1 MTGVILLQDQEGTM
15 MTYVRRLE
23 QASKHLVG
31 LDQWVTTVPLE
42 RTHSGTVYFVY
53 QCTRYVYQAGRFVP
67 HTVDLGYSC
76 ADLAQLTHGLDD
88 SEAAH
93 REELMGP
100 NFIQVHV
107 PSFLMA
113 LLMEFTSFFYIYQ
126 FTVLWLF
133 YYYAYCK
140 FAEILALIL
149 TLYSSFTVGLNR
161 ASGHCRYVCD
171 SRLCYCQGRG
181 AFAV

>member
-1 MTGVILLQDQEGTM
+1 MAGVILLQDQEGSM
-15 MTYVRRLE
+15 MAYVRRLE
-23 QASKHLVG
+23 WTLKHLVG
-31 LDQWVTTVPLE
+31 LDKWVTTVPLE

-76 ADLAQLTHGLDD
+76 ADLAQLTQGLDD
-88 SEAAH
+88 SEAAL
-93 REELMGP
+93 REELIGR

-140 FAEILALIL
+140 SAGIGDLP
-149 TLYSSFTVGLNR
+149 
-161 ASGHCRYVCD
+161 
-171 SRLCYCQGRG
+171 
-181 AFAV
+181 